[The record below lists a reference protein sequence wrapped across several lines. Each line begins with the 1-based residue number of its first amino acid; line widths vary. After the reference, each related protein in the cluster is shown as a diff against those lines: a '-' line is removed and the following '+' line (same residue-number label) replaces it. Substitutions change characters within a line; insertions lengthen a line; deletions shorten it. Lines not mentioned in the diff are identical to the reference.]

1 MTTAEERLAEA
12 EERLED
18 LEGERDRLLGVV
30 ESLVAAAVERLAIMA
45 GASPAA
51 AAAPARAALHV
62 IKGGA
67 S

>member
-1 MTTAEERLAEA
+1 VTAEERLAEA

-30 ESLVAAAVERLAIMA
+30 EHLVAAVERLAIMA

-51 AAAPARAALHV
+51 AKAPGRAALHV